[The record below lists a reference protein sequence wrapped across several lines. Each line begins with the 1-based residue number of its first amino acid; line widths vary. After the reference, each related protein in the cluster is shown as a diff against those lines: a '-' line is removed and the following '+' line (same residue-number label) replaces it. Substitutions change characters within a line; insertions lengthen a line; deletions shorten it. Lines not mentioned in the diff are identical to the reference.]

1 MRGIRN
7 LDVSEETSEGSTSRD
22 VLQKCEGRRTQRLR
36 EVNETWRVMEQVRPH
51 GGSQTWWKTVFVC
64 YIRSICKF

>member
-22 VLQKCEGRRTQRLR
+22 VLQKREGRRTQRLR
-36 EVNETWRVMEQVRPH
+36 EVNETWRVM
-51 GGSQTWWKTVFVC
+51 
-64 YIRSICKF
+64 